1 MASPSNPPSSR
12 WPPAGSPPISSAS
25 RTRHPKNADAES
37 HSRVPAT
44 HNRYPAAPLSAS
56 GIPQSRPPPLALSP
70 HPRPGL
76 LRSPSAS
83 PLATSLP
90 APYSPQKN
98 SSSWHTSPSSS
109 NRTSARAP
117 SSSPR
122 RPPPVPSAKNRSP
135 RPPLPLP

>member
-12 WPPAGSPPISSAS
+12 SSPVESPPISSAS
-25 RTRHPKNADAES
+25 RMPHSKNADAES
-37 HSRVPAT
+37 HFRVPAT

-56 GIPQSRPPPLALSP
+56 GNPQSRPPPLALSP
-70 HPRPGL
+70 HLRPCL

-83 PLATSLP
+83 PLATSRP

-98 SSSWHTSPSSS
+98 SPSWHTSPSSS

-117 SSSPR
+117 SSSRR
-122 RPPPVPSAKNRSP
+122 RPSA
-135 RPPLPLP
+135 